1 MTRLEVLDM
10 LSSKKIDVAEASRL
24 LSTLEE
30 TSGASR
36 AASVSILSKTGRIR
50 IQNGAQAD
58 LTAAQVCA
66 VLKVADKLV
75 EEMRKRLDKKQT
87 TQTKSTTRDG
97 EEDSYTAI
105 LRGDMLFGYSAKQ
118 VSAVEEFIA
127 SYGKK
132 SSKKS

>member
-10 LSSKKIDVAEASRL
+10 LSSKKIDVTEASRL
-24 LSTLEE
+24 LSTLED
-30 TSGASR
+30 TRAAS
-36 AASVSILSKTGRIR
+36 ASVSILSKTGRIR

-75 EEMRKRLDKKQT
+75 EEMRKRLDKDQT

-97 EEDSYTAI
+97 EEDAYTAI
-105 LRGDMLFGYSAKQ
+105 LVGDMLFGYSDKQ
-118 VSAVEEFIA
+118 VTTVEEFIA
-127 SYGKK
+127 SYGKTA
-132 SSKKS
+132 